1 MSSCLMKKIMVV
13 NIRTNLFLF
22 KVKLNRE
29 HLMWEGGGG
38 LSFLNDQYETATYYY
53 YYY

>member
-29 HLMWEGGGG
+29 HLMWEGGG

>member
-38 LSFLNDQYETATYYY
+38 GLSLLNDQY
-53 YYY
+53 

>member
-1 MSSCLMKKIMVV
+1 MKKIMVV

-29 HLMWEGGGG
+29 HLMWGEGGGMI
-38 LSFLNDQYETATYYY
+38 NMKPQPIIIIIIID
-53 YYY
+53 

>member
-1 MSSCLMKKIMVV
+1 MKKIMVV

-29 HLMWEGGGG
+29 NLMWGGGD
-38 LSFLNDQYETATYYY
+38 DQYETATYYY
-53 YYY
+53 YYYWLKDKNKIYK